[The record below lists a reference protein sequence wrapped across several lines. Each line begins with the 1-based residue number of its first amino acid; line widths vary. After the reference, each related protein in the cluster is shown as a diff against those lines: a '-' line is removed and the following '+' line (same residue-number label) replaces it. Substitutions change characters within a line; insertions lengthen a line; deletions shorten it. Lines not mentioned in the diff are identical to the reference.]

1 MQASGSHAGGRN
13 PARVLLVSIG
23 LNCLLGAT
31 AFCLWKSST
40 PPPAISS
47 AITNPVL
54 ITVRTQQTVGSNG
67 PPTTLYVTNRFHWRQ
82 VESTHYDEY
91 AANLRAIGCPEKT
104 VRDILLADVEKY
116 YEERQLVE
124 SRQQPFWS
132 AGRQRQLADRER
144 EASFVA
150 MNQERKELIQ
160 RLLGIEWSG
169 DAAGPFQRG
178 DLEEQA
184 LARFIFGPLP
194 EESFQRAVAT
204 INDYEA
210 QERQLRDRS
219 QGILIDE
226 DETGLK
232 NLGRALKSKLSEV
245 LTPDQLDELSARGS
259 ALDYFDRDLF
269 AEAMGLTPAE
279 ARQIAL
285 AKSRT
290 RDAEKFFDMGI
301 SDADT
306 DSATRETQFTN
317 TVANLLGA
325 KRFEDFQRAQDRQ
338 FKSLFELGQAN
349 GLPKETA
356 IAVYDIL
363 RLTAEEVE
371 RVRLDDTLDEPARQ
385 QRFAEMQAAIQQQV
399 SGALGGKAYADYL
412 RHDGAWIT
420 NVTKL

>member
-1 MQASGSHAGGRN
+1 MQRSDGHAGGRN
-13 PARVLLVSIG
+13 PARVLLFSIG
-23 LNCLLGAT
+23 LNCLLAAT

-40 PPPAISS
+40 PPPAISP

-54 ITVRTQQTVGSNG
+54 ITVRTQQTIGSNG

-82 VESTHYDEY
+82 VESTNYDEY

-104 VRDILLADVEKY
+104 VRDILLADLEKY
-116 YEERQLVE
+116 YEERQLAAT
-124 SRQQPFWS
+124 RQQPFWS

-144 EASFVA
+144 EASFAA

-169 DAAGPFQRG
+169 DKAGPFQK
-178 DLEEQA
+178 DHLEEQA

-204 INDYEA
+204 INNYEG
-210 QERQLRDRS
+210 QEQQLRDRS
-219 QGILIDE
+219 QGILTDE
-226 DETGLK
+226 DETELKSLGQALK
-232 NLGRALKSKLSEV
+232 NKLSEV
-245 LTPDQLDELSARGS
+245 LTPGQLDELSARIS
-259 ALDYFDRDLF
+259 ALDYFDHDLF
-269 AEAMGLTPAE
+269 AEAMELTPAE
-279 ARQIAL
+279 ARPIAL

-290 RDAEKFFDMGI
+290 LDGDSFLEMGS
-301 SDADT
+301 SDADS
-306 DSATRETQFTN
+306 DSATREAQFTN
-317 TVANLLGA
+317 AVANLLGA

-338 FKSLFELGQAN
+338 FQSLFELGREN

-356 IAVYDIL
+356 IKVYDIL
-363 RLTAEEVE
+363 RLTTEEVE
-371 RVRLDDTLDEPARQ
+371 RVRHDDTLDEPARR
-385 QRFAEMQAAIQQQV
+385 QRFEEMQAAIQQQV

-412 RHDGAWIT
+412 RREGAWIT

>member
-1 MQASGSHAGGRN
+1 MQPSDSHAGGRN
-13 PARVLLVSIG
+13 PARVLLFSIG
-23 LNCLLGAT
+23 LNCLLAAT
-31 AFCLWKSST
+31 AFYLWKSST
-40 PPPAISS
+40 PPPAISL
-47 AITNPVL
+47 AITNPVM

-82 VESTHYDEY
+82 VESTNYDEY

-116 YEERQLVE
+116 YDTRQLAAI
-124 SRQQPFWS
+124 RQQPFWS
-132 AGRQRQLADRER
+132 AGRQRRLTECER
-144 EASFVA
+144 EASFAA

-160 RLLGIEWSG
+160 RLLGTEWSG
-169 DAAGPFQRG
+169 DEAGPFQKG
-178 DLEEQA
+178 QLEEQA

-194 EESFQRAVAT
+194 EEAFQRAVAT
-204 INDYEA
+204 IKNYEA
-210 QERQLRDRS
+210 QEQQLRERS
-219 QGILIDE
+219 QGILTDE

-232 NLGRALKSKLSEV
+232 SLGQALKNKLSEV
-245 LTPDQLDELSARGS
+245 LTPDQLDEVSARGS

-269 AEAMGLTPAE
+269 AEAMELTPVE

-290 RDAEKFFDMGI
+290 REAERFFEMGI
-301 SDADT
+301 ADADS
-306 DSATRETQFTN
+306 DPAARETQFTN
-317 TVANLLGA
+317 TVANLLGP

-338 FKSLFELGQAN
+338 FQSLFELGREN

-356 IAVYDIL
+356 IKVYDIL

-371 RVRLDDTLDEPARQ
+371 RVRHDDTLDEPARQ

-412 RHDGAWIT
+412 RRDGAWIT

>member
-1 MQASGSHAGGRN
+1 MQPSDSHAGGRN
-13 PARVLLVSIG
+13 PVRVLLFSIG
-23 LNCLLGAT
+23 LNCLLAAT

-47 AITNPVL
+47 AITDPVL
-54 ITVRTQQTVGSNG
+54 ITVRTQQTIGSNG
-67 PPTTLYVTNRFHWRQ
+67 PPTTFYVTNRFHWRQ
-82 VESTHYDEY
+82 VESTNYDEY
-91 AANLRAIGCPEKT
+91 VTNLRAIGCPEKT

-116 YEERQLVE
+116 YEERQLAE
-124 SRQQPFWS
+124 TRQQPFWS
-132 AGRQRQLADRER
+132 AGRQRQLAERER
-144 EASFVA
+144 EASFEA

-169 DAAGPFQRG
+169 DEGSPFHSG
-178 DLEEQA
+178 HLEEEA
-184 LARFIFGPLP
+184 LARFMVGPLP

-204 INDYEA
+204 INNYEG

-219 QGILIDE
+219 QGILTDE
-226 DETGLK
+226 DETELKSLGQALK
-232 NLGRALKSKLSEV
+232 NKLSEV
-245 LTPDQLDELSARGS
+245 LTPGQLDEMSARLS
-259 ALDYFDRDLF
+259 ALDYFDHDLF

-290 RDAEKFFDMGI
+290 LDGNKFFEMGI
-301 SDADT
+301 SDADS
-306 DSATRETQFTN
+306 DPAARETQFTN

-338 FKSLFELGQAN
+338 FKSLFELGQENA
-349 GLPKETA
+349 LPKETA
-356 IAVYDIL
+356 IKVYDIL

-371 RVRLDDTLDEPARQ
+371 RVRHDDTLDEPARR
-385 QRFAEMQAAIQQQV
+385 QRFAEMQAAIQKQV

-412 RHDGAWIT
+412 RRDGAWIT